1 MKLRF
6 EYAIFYT
13 TVIFGAITCLN
24 GCANIGMERATKN
37 TNTMQIVETGMA
49 QGKMKTGCATDCDLK
64 LGSREKPDNETET
77 ARKY

>member
-6 EYAIFYT
+6 EYAIFYS

-37 TNTMQIVETGMA
+37 TDTMQIVETGMA
-49 QGKMKTGCATDCDLK
+49 QAKMKTGCASDCGLK
-64 LGSREKPDNETET
+64 SRSGEKTDNETET